1 MPTATRN
8 GADRVLHEQLRD
20 VRQEDHGRAP
30 GALELQRE
38 RERDAAREAFAH
50 VGRGERAARELNECH
65 DRLKELAD
73 EGGALLGTSPGVER
87 RRELE
92 EWRSSLGAT
101 QADWRAAYGRPAPR
115 ARALAALAVTL
126 LSYRAPG
133 GLPKGGT
140 SCSHS
145 VPGAGVTPSRR

>member
-73 EGGALLGTSPGVER
+73 EEGALLGLLGGGSGPSPASSAGASSRSGGARWAR
-87 RRELE
+87 RRPTGGP
-92 EWRSSLGAT
+92 RTAGRRLG
-101 QADWRAAYGRPAPR
+101 PAR
-115 ARALAALAVTL
+115 
-126 LSYRAPG
+126 
-133 GLPKGGT
+133 
-140 SCSHS
+140 
-145 VPGAGVTPSRR
+145 SRRSP